1 MGSSQ
6 ASQLVAALC
15 LGEPNAPSPQG
26 GPRDTPAT
34 HPQTWLP
41 QFTLFPEGSP
51 GEEEK
56 LLAPLR
62 LLIHFTKSLFKMV
75 TQFTMPAFKNI
86 YYILI

>member
-6 ASQLVAALC
+6 ASLLVAALC

-41 QFTLFPEGSP
+41 QFTLFPEGSL
-51 GEEEK
+51 GEEK
-56 LLAPLR
+56 LLAPLS
-62 LLIHFTKSLFKMV
+62 LLIHFTKLLFKTV